1 MWKCYL
7 WRKKALTHLCKEFV
21 IENLWRS
28 FNILKD
34 KLCFFWRDPFPF
46 FNSGLISYCCCNV
59 LFERLSQ
66 PHHRPWPQS
75 RRHSRLLWDEALPA
89 INMNNWKQFNHISKI
104 CSIFLNLWKKLKI
117 WSRREICWKPIKN
130 FWNWKKI
137 EMICYSNCTK
147 KKIKILIVLMKIQGD

>member
-1 MWKCYL
+1 MWKCHL

-59 LFERLSQ
+59 LVERLSQ

-89 INMNNWKQFNHISKI
+89 INMNNCKQSLRQNSKI
-104 CSIFLNLWKKLKI
+104 VNLFQERDGSFIRRKVNQNPRAGDIFQGLPNI
-117 WSRREICWKPIKN
+117 WTSKWN
-130 FWNWKKI
+130 FW
-137 EMICYSNCTK
+137 ERFFLST
-147 KKIKILIVLMKIQGD
+147 